1 MRTIAIMVLTAT
13 LAGADE
19 TLELTPVQDAYVC
32 DCLPDVTNPNGGPN
46 FLYQGQYGSCFD
58 RTLIQW
64 DLSQIP
70 AGATIVSAEMRLWCE
85 AFYGTQSGAPVC
97 YLIEEPWDESTV
109 TFNTQPAW
117 SAAVTA
123 TGSWPVADEWHVVD
137 VTGFVQAWCSGA
149 EENYGIY
156 CHSASTTGTCVPGF
170 YSSNWA
176 DESLRPSLVV
186 VYWPQ
191 ELEQGSWGSIKVGE

>member
-1 MRTIAIMVLTAT
+1 
-13 LAGADE
+13 
-19 TLELTPVQDAYVC
+19 
-32 DCLPDVTNPNGGPN
+32 VTNPNGGPN
-46 FLYQGQYGSCFD
+46 FLYHGQYGSCYD

-85 AFYGTQSGAPVC
+85 AFYGTQSGAPVY
-97 YLIEEPWDESTV
+97 YLIEESWDENTV
-109 TFNTQPAW
+109 TYNTQPAW

-123 TGSWPVADEWHVVD
+123 AGSWPDTGEWHVVD
-137 VTGFVQAWCSGA
+137 VTDFVQAWWSGA

-156 CHSASTTGTCVPGF
+156 CHSDGTTGTCVPGF

-176 DESLRPSLVV
+176 DESLRPGLDV

-191 ELEQGSWGSIKVGE
+191 ELEQGSWGSIKTGE